1 MPVLVDIQVPPHYEP
16 LIDQTLL
23 RQAVAATVQHQ
34 GWQEQS
40 EVVVVITDDEEIR
53 ALNFEF
59 RDLDR
64 PTDVLAFPGTL
75 GEDFVTPEGYSGYLG
90 DVVIS
95 YPRAEE
101 QAQRAGH
108 PVARELQLL
117 AIHGVLH
124 LMGLDDVDEA
134 GWRRMSET
142 QDAILASLGPAPS
155 SSEGANRDR
164 EGTAIGQ

>member
-1 MPVLVDIQVPPHYEP
+1 MPVLVDIQVPSHYEP
-16 LIDQTLL
+16 LVDQALL
-23 RQAVAATVQHQ
+23 RQAVAATVEHQ
-34 GWQEQS
+34 GWQEES
-40 EVVVVITDDEEIR
+40 EIVVVITDDEEIR

-59 RDLDR
+59 RDLDE
-64 PTDVLAFPGTL
+64 PTDVLSFPGTL

-101 QAQRAGH
+101 QAARAGH
-108 PVARELQLL
+108 SVAHELQLL
-117 AIHGVLH
+117 TIHGVLH

-134 GWRRMSET
+134 GWRRMSEA
-142 QDAILASLGPAPS
+142 QDAILATLAAAPS
-155 SSEGANRDR
+155 SKEGANRDR